1 MKVYSIKDIIPEVK
15 QFTQYYVGVF
25 EDTPDPEIEW
35 PHRHAF
41 YSLVWF
47 TKGSGINVIDFD
59 EHEILPNRIFAINP
73 KQVHNWNYSSDSCG
87 YTLLIDEPFAKH
99 LNIDFSFPFV
109 DLQKDDLQ
117 FIEEIFKRMLSG
129 KNQLTAIPYLF
140 SLLNNSRASR
150 INNTITKFKKLVSE
164 NLDKNLTIEQYAE
177 KIGVTIEIFNQTCKA
192 ETGFTAK
199 QLQLDV
205 KITEAKRLLL
215 YSSLNSSEIAFK
227 LGFED
232 NSYFSRIFKKKT
244 DFSPAEFRE
253 KYHKN
258 EKKS

>member
-1 MKVYSIKDIIPEVK
+1 
-15 QFTQYYVGVF
+15 
-25 EDTPDPEIEW
+25 
-35 PHRHAF
+35 
-41 YSLVWF
+41 
-47 TKGSGINVIDFD
+47 
-59 EHEILPNRIFAINP
+59 
-73 KQVHNWNYSSDSCG
+73 
-87 YTLLIDEPFAKH
+87 
-99 LNIDFSFPFV
+99 
-109 DLQKDDLQ
+109 
-117 FIEEIFKRMLSG
+117 MLSG